1 MIMSTLVVAS
11 IFVLFPSQC
20 LSFVVPSSS
29 TSSTLLSLHN
39 VDQTKTQHGYLF
51 QNNRRII
58 HSTRLFDQKK
68 KPRFSQKGS
77 HIAQGPSKRQGSGSN
92 NKQSFST
99 PNNGRR
105 KKRPPPMQNQPWASG
120 KSIDDLESTMANRWG
135 TLDDSSAGQIPEGFE
150 FFDGDE
156 SDFEIVSDFGGDD
169 GFQEEFLSAPKK
181 NNKKKNESKSDRWRR
196 PVLDPWDEEE
206 TRSKNGNK
214 FTGER
219 EYYDQ
224 DDEGFEILG
233 EVDDDDNDDL
243 FGFLEDESYVP
254 RVDHLIAPKP
264 AGGRGSNRNVDSSSQ
279 GGGYFF
285 NPNAAANA
293 AAAAK
298 KKQEESQVS
307 AKNGQKSDSVT
318 SGAEGGNKNDGR
330 RKKSASAKPLVDD
343 VTGKPRL
350 LTVDEAFNQFQ
361 ESIDEGM
368 MEVIETA
375 EVPILAKKA
384 NSRSWDDLGITSSVV
399 LENLQCDMNC
409 PTPLAVQEKT
419 TPAILTGNDVLVGTY
434 TGSGKTLSFLVPL
447 VQRLLWDVFDD
458 LDVDDD
464 GNMKNDPG
472 LAVLIVAPGRELAS
486 QIVSVARDLLQDTGL
501 KAQLAIGGTTFK
513 RNLEQLRK
521 RKPNIV
527 VGTPGRI
534 AELVVGKPGEK

>member
-1 MIMSTLVVAS
+1 M
-11 IFVLFPSQC
+11 
-20 LSFVVPSSS
+20 
-29 TSSTLLSLHN
+29 
-39 VDQTKTQHGYLF
+39 K
-51 QNNRRII
+51 
-58 HSTRLFDQKK
+58 
-68 KPRFSQKGS
+68 
-77 HIAQGPSKRQGSGSN
+77 
-92 NKQSFST
+92 
-99 PNNGRR
+99 
-105 KKRPPPMQNQPWASG
+105 NQPWASG
-120 KSIDDLESTMANRWG
+120 KSIDDLESTMAKRWG

-156 SDFEIVSDFGGDD
+156 SDFEIVTEFGDD
-169 GFQEEFLSAPKK
+169 DEFEKAFSSPPKK
-181 NNKKKNESKSDRWRR
+181 NKKKKNESKSERYRR

-206 TRSKNGNK
+206 TKSKNGNK

-224 DDEGFEILG
+224 DDEGFEIIG
-233 EVDDDDNDDL
+233 EVDDDL
-243 FGFLEDESYVP
+243 FDFLEDESYVP

-264 AGGRGSNRNVDSSSQ
+264 AGGRGSNRNNADSSSQ

-298 KKQEESQVS
+298 KKEEEAS
-307 AKNGQKSDSVT
+307 AKNARKNEAVSPD
-318 SGAEGGNKNDGR
+318 AEGGNEGR

-361 ESIDEGM
+361 ESIDEGT

-384 NSRSWDDLGITSSVV
+384 NSRSWDDLGITSSLL
-399 LENLQCDMNC
+399 LENLQYDMNC

-447 VQRLLWDVFDD
+447 VQRLLWDVFND
-458 LDVDDD
+458 LDVDDE

-501 KAQLAIGGTTFK
+501 KVQLAIGGTTFK